1 MNWNKA
7 TNKQLEVIAYQTPE
21 ASFVDQVAASYE
33 LMRRGKKRSGKPTMQ
48 GKELFKR

>member
-7 TNKQLEVIAYQTPE
+7 TRTQLYEILYSSQEATLFDRIA
-21 ASFVDQVAASYE
+21 ANAE